1 MDTIKEPVNDIECR
15 EPLEVQPQHINRSV
29 SMFSIT
35 NEEEKRWRTI
45 LLSIGVG
52 GVLLLTGFVIYEI
65 VNWMAAYSSS
75 NSILKNGYG
84 GFGLH

>member
-15 EPLEVQPQHINRSV
+15 EPLEVQPQHIERSI

-35 NEEEKRWRTI
+35 NQEEKRWRTF

-65 VNWMAAYSSS
+65 VNWMAA
-75 NSILKNGYG
+75 
-84 GFGLH
+84 

>member
-15 EPLEVQPQHINRSV
+15 EPLEVQRIERSV
-29 SMFSIT
+29 SMFAIT
-35 NEEEKRWRTI
+35 NEEEKRFRGI

-75 NSILKNGYG
+75 NSILKKRCLYEGCIN
-84 GFGLH
+84 

>member
-15 EPLEVQPQHINRSV
+15 EPLEVQPQRINRSV
-29 SMFSIT
+29 SMFQIT

-65 VNWMAAYSSS
+65 VNWMAA
-75 NSILKNGYG
+75 
-84 GFGLH
+84 

>member
-15 EPLEVQPQHINRSV
+15 EPLEQERIKRSV
-29 SMFSIT
+29 SLFAIT
-35 NEEEKRWRTI
+35 NEEEKRWRAI

-65 VNWMAAYSSS
+65 VN
-75 NSILKNGYG
+75 
-84 GFGLH
+84 